1 MTTTTNAH
9 SERGYLFAHP
19 RREIGA
25 AIQIV
30 LLGVGAAVTYG
41 ILQDQVTAHVCV
53 EYFTIG
59 HIDFFNLGNPTLI
72 AFEWGLIATW
82 WAGLLLGVPIALIA
96 RVGKRRPRLS
106 ARDLLRPTLLL
117 QGCVGLVALVSGITG
132 YVAAKVGAVYL
143 TQPLAAAVPQAKHA
157 AFLADLWAHDAAYAA
172 GALGGVTLGLWAW
185 RRRGVLQR
193 TQRDRGHQDNA
204 LVSPTRRATIHA
216 DSVLD
221 HDRQWWEIVI
231 LRVLL
236 IIGGLSLGLGV
247 VFVLVISA
255 LSGL

>member
-1 MTTTTNAH
+1 MTTTTNPH
-9 SERGYLFAHP
+9 SERGHLFAHP

-82 WAGLLLGVPIALIA
+82 WAGLLLGVPIAFIA
-96 RVGKRRPRLS
+96 RVGTRRPRLS

-117 QGCVGLVALVSGITG
+117 QGCVGLVALVAGVTG
-132 YVAAKVGAVYL
+132 YGAAKAGAVYL
-143 TQPLAAAVPQAKHA
+143 TQPLASAVPHAKQV
-157 AFLADLWAHDAAYAA
+157 AFLADLWAHDAAYAT
-172 GALGGVTLGLWAW
+172 GALGGVALGLWTW
-185 RRRGVLQR
+185 RRRGAVQR
-193 TQRDRGHQDNA
+193 TQRGRGYQENA
-204 LVSPTRRATIHA
+204 LVSPAGHAPIHA
-216 DSVLD
+216 ESV
-221 HDRQWWEIVI
+221 RARRRWEIAT

-236 IIGGLSLGLGV
+236 IIGALSVGLGV
-247 VFVLVISA
+247 VFILVISA